1 MKNEKL
7 ILLGFCFGI
16 ANLSILFALYVTGVT
31 IEFGFLF

>member
-1 MKNEKL
+1 MEVEKL

-16 ANLSILFALYVTGVT
+16 ANSGILFALYVTGVT